1 MDNDTACVIVGG
13 TFHPVHEGH
22 RKLLETA
29 FKHGEPVIGVT
40 SDELAQKTRDEE
52 RYVAPFAERKAA
64 VEEEARRLA
73 EEYNVSFT
81 VRELDDPFAV
91 AVEGGDVGQY
101 THIVVSPEEKTVRR
115 AEELNERRQENG
127 FAALEIVV
135 VESVFAEDGERISS
149 TRIMN
154 GEIDEYGNLLE

>member
-1 MDNDTACVIVGG
+1 MDSTTACVIVGG
-13 TFHPVHEGH
+13 TFHPIHDGH

-29 FKHGEPVIGVT
+29 FEHGEPVIGVT

-52 RYVAPFAERKAA
+52 RYVAPFEERKVA

-73 EEYNVSFT
+73 EEYNVQFS
-81 VRELDDPFAV
+81 VRELDDPFSV
-91 AVEGGDVGQY
+91 AMSEEADMY
-101 THIVVSPEEKTVRR
+101 THIVVSPEEKTIQR
-115 AEELNERRQENG
+115 AEELNERRLENG
-127 FAALEIVV
+127 FDTLEIVV

-154 GEIDEYGNLLE
+154 GEINEHGELVD